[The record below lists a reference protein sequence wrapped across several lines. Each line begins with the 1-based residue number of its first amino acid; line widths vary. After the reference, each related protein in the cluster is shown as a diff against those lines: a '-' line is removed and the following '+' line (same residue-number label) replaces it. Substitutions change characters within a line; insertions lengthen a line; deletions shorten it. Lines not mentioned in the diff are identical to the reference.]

1 MFVQISTADETSF
14 CGRITKQWS
23 GLAKE
28 AFTDAD
34 NYGISF
40 PIDLDINIKAI
51 LMGAVFL
58 IVSNAQWA
66 IILGVSNAQWTII
79 LGVSN
84 AQWAIILGVCNAQ
97 LAIILGVCNA
107 QWAIILGV
115 SNAQ

>member
-1 MFVQISTADETSF
+1 MKDEWGRINSVSRLCVQISTADETSF

-40 PIDLDINIKAI
+40 PIDLDINVKAV

-58 IVSNAQWA
+58 IVS
-66 IILGVSNAQWTII
+66 IPLPVSTRASKDIVI
-79 LGVSN
+79 KVLV
-84 AQWAIILGVCNAQ
+84 
-97 LAIILGVCNA
+97 
-107 QWAIILGV
+107 
-115 SNAQ
+115 